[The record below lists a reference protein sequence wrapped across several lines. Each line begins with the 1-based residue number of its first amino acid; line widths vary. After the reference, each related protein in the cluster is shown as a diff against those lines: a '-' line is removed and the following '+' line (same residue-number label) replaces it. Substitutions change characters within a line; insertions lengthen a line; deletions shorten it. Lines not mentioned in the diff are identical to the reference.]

1 MDKPHPVDELKGLRQ
16 FLEGLESGKT
26 IIRSGGKDVTR
37 YEITILKRE
46 IAHLERII
54 ARSKSGGK
62 NA

>member
-1 MDKPHPVDELKGLRQ
+1 MAEPHPADELKGLRQ

-26 IIRSGGKDVTR
+26 IIRRGGKDVSR
-37 YEITILKRE
+37 DEIAILKRE

-54 ARSKSGGK
+54 ARSKPRDK